1 MKGCVFKMNETRLE
15 IKSAQTEILS
25 GGLKI
30 ILSRLNERMVFLQNN
45 DKILDKKEFD
55 SILGNLN
62 KDLIIVSQQIS
73 ENIEE
78 IRDMI
83 KES

>member
-1 MKGCVFKMNETRLE
+1 MNETRLE

-30 ILSRLNERMVFLQNN
+30 ILSRLNERMEFLQNN
-45 DKILDKKEFD
+45 DKNLDKKEFD
-55 SILGNLN
+55 SVLGNLN

>member
-1 MKGCVFKMNETRLE
+1 MNETRLE

-30 ILSRLNERMVFLQNN
+30 ILSRLNERMEFIQNN
-45 DKILDKKEFD
+45 DKILDKKEID

-62 KDLIIVSQQIS
+62 KDLTIVSQQIS

>member
-1 MKGCVFKMNETRLE
+1 MNETRLE

-30 ILSRLNERMVFLQNN
+30 ILSRLNERMEFLQNN

-55 SILGNLN
+55 SILSNLN
-62 KDLIIVSQQIS
+62 KDLTIVSLQIS

>member
-1 MKGCVFKMNETRLE
+1 MNETRLQ

-30 ILSRLNERMVFLQNN
+30 ILSRLNERMEFVQNN
-45 DKILDKKEFD
+45 DKILDKKEID

-62 KDLIIVSQQIS
+62 KDLTIVSQQIS

>member
-1 MKGCVFKMNETRLE
+1 MNETRLE

-30 ILSRLNERMVFLQNN
+30 ILSRLNERMEFLQNN
-45 DKILDKKEFD
+45 DKILNKKEFD
-55 SILGNLN
+55 SILSNLN
-62 KDLIIVSQQIS
+62 KDLTIVSQQIS

>member
-1 MKGCVFKMNETRLE
+1 MNETRLE

-30 ILSRLNERMVFLQNN
+30 ILSRLNERMEFLQNN

-62 KDLIIVSQQIS
+62 KDLTIVSQQIS